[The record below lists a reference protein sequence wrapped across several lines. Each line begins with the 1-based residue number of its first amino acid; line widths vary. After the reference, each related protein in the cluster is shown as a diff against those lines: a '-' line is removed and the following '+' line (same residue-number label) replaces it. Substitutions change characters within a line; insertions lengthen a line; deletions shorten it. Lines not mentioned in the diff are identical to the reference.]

1 MSRIVEKSAD
11 ERQVFGHTPL
21 DAPFQ
26 LDAEKFACRAADIE
40 SARFER
46 RTHPIGMTARIPVGT
61 GTTAFRTMETGA
73 DIGERTAADA
83 PLHIEQPRFDPLAL
97 GTHQSACLRQGQSL
111 LLRHDLRSDDER
123 RRIARQI
130 LLDGEPEGRT
140 TPAAPVTGAGAAIFR
155 NPLRIAETGDVIGR
169 RQLNRGIFGTISV

>member
-1 MSRIVEKSAD
+1 
-11 ERQVFGHTPL
+11 
-21 DAPFQ
+21 
-26 LDAEKFACRAADIE
+26 
-40 SARFER
+40 
-46 RTHPIGMTARIPVGT
+46 
-61 GTTAFRTMETGA
+61 METGA

-83 PLHIEQPRFDPLAL
+83 PLHIEQPCFDPLAL
-97 GTHQSACLRQGQSL
+97 GTHQPACLRQGQSL